1 MKQNK
6 TKALI
11 CAAMVC
17 VMGIHTGF
25 TSEAASRWSIVA
37 EVERPEKAETEAK
50 GQAYVQ
56 AFQKAAE
63 ALEAKQE
70 EERQAREAEE
80 AKALEAAQS
89 AAQGAVS
96 TEVTA
101 VSGNDADLL
110 AALIYCDAGGEPY
123 EGQVAVGAVVMNRVK
138 SPSFPNSISEV
149 IYQSGQFGPA
159 VTGKL
164 SRVMAAGKTTD
175 SCYQA
180 AQEAIAG
187 NSPVGDAVY
196 FGDGQNFGQLIGGHW
211 FHS

>member
-1 MKQNK
+1 MAYRILAVNPGSTS
-6 TKALI
+6 TKVGCFEGEREL
-11 CAAMVC
+11 
-17 VMGIHTGF
+17 F
-25 TSEAASRWSIVA
+25 TVNVSHDA
-37 EVERPEKAETEAK
+37 EKLKEFPTISSQLSYRKETIL
-50 GQAYVQ
+50 Q
-56 AFQKAAE
+56 
-63 ALEAKQE
+63 ALEDAHIDLQTMDAFVG
-70 EERQAREAEE
+70 RGGG
-80 AKALEAAQS
+80 LM
-89 AAQGAVS
+89 AV
-96 TEVTA
+96 E
-101 VSGNDADLL
+101 
-110 AALIYCDAGGEPY
+110 
-123 EGQVAVGAVVMNRVK
+123 GAVVMNRVK